1 MKIITIP
8 HKTLRQRSKPVE
20 VVDKKLVRF
29 VQDLQDTLLKTRNPQ
44 GVGLA
49 APQVNSL
56 QRIFV
61 TNVDKKMRSF
71 INPAIIGHS
80 KEIVLGPPKKDNYLE
95 GCLSIPG
102 VYGPVPRYEWV
113 ELEFFVLDT
122 TNKSLTKSA
131 ETFKDYEARVVQHEL
146 DHLDGALFIDYTLR
160 FDLPLYE
167 EDKKTKK
174 LEEVDPSLFKY
185 V

>member
-8 HKTLRQRSKPVE
+8 HKTLRATSKPVE
-20 VVDKKLVRF
+20 VIDKKLHKF
-29 VQDLQDTLLKTRNPQ
+29 IKELQETLRKTKNPQ

-61 TNVDKKMRSF
+61 THMDKQMRTF
-71 INPAIIGHS
+71 INPSIAGHS
-80 KEIVLGPPKKDNYLE
+80 KNIVLGPPKKEAYLE

-113 ELEFFVLDT
+113 ELEYFSIEDT
-122 TNKSLTKSA
+122 QSELVKSVEK
-131 ETFKDYEARVVQHEL
+131 FDDYAARVVQHEL
-146 DHLDGALFIDYTLR
+146 DHLNGALFIDYTLR
-160 FDLPLYE
+160 FDLPLYQE
-167 EDKKTKK
+167 NKKTKK
-174 LEEVDPSLFKY
+174 LEEVDPTLFQY